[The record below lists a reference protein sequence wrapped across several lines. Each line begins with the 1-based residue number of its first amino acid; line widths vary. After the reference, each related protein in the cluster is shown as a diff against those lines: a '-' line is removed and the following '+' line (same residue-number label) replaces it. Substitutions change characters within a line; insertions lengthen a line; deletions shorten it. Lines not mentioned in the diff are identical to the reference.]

1 MEYLDTKYFSYAN
14 PEDSFPR
21 KAFIRSIEFF
31 SGQPKLYN
39 LYRNYQNQPE
49 NWEDFWDGCIDI
61 LELNVKSVSYTH
73 LTLPTSDLV

>member
-14 PEDSFPR
+14 PDDSFPK

-39 LYRNYQNQPE
+39 LYRNYQNTQKIGKI
-49 NWEDFWDGCIDI
+49 FGMVALIF
-61 LELNVKSVSYTH
+61 
-73 LTLPTSDLV
+73 